1 MIKFANYLLTRKH
14 VQSVKDTATLLIA
27 LDQLGN
33 NPVSYILFVLGHVHS
48 STTMLVLLIIVEMP
62 QLASTFKYIAQK
74 FW

>member
-33 NPVSYILFVLGHVHS
+33 NPVSYILFVKVHVHS
-48 STTMLVLLIIVEMP
+48 STAMLVLLIILEML